1 MSMDSAHNDKTWPH
15 NRIAANGVVRLV
27 LKALGIT
34 FLAFLLSKCLI
45 APFSASTSAIFS
57 STEKSDFVLTDLFAQ
72 VADNRPVRQYDDRIV
87 VVDIKDAGR
96 ESIAETLET
105 LSLCGPG
112 AVGLD
117 VNFADAREDDS
128 RLLAALSMN
137 PGILLPLGADVA
149 AASAETQTTE
159 PGSSDAYETRFTIG
173 EAPFFY
179 GQLPGVVYGIVN
191 YPTKNAK
198 ATIREVPVTF
208 PMENGGRLPSFV
220 EAMARKVAPQAA
232 AEALKTGNSREYI
245 SFHSREFMVI
255 PYEEVAD
262 RAEELTGKV
271 VLVGSCTDASDLHP
285 TPVGEM
291 PGIMIHAHALS
302 TMIDGNWLKPMP
314 EWLDGVVAAVICF
327 LIVLAA
333 IGIKSGVRG
342 MLIRFMQL
350 ILAYLAVRIGYGLYV
365 DHNIVCNLSSTLLMI
380 AFGLFA
386 VDIWNGGAALCGM
399 IGKRIKRFRN
409 RYNSNLTCEEQF

>member
-72 VADNRPVRQYDDRIV
+72 VADNRPVREYDDRIV

-105 LSLCGPG
+105 LSLCGPK

-117 VNFADAREDDS
+117 VNFADARDDDS
-128 RLLAALSMN
+128 RLLAALAMH
-137 PGILLPLGADVA
+137 PGILLPLGVDVA
-149 AASAETQTTE
+149 EAPTGTQTGGTAGAE
-159 PGSSDAYETRFTIG
+159 EIRFSIG

-208 PMENGGRLPSFV
+208 LMEKGERLPSFV
-220 EAMARKVAPQAA
+220 EAMAQKVAPQAVA
-232 AEALKTGNSREYI
+232 KALKTGNSREYI
-245 SFHSREFMVI
+245 SFHSREFMAI
-255 PYEEVAD
+255 PYEEIAD

-302 TMIDGNWLKPMP
+302 TMIDGTWLKPMP
-314 EWLDGVVAAVICF
+314 EYLDGIVAAVICF

-333 IGIKSGVRG
+333 IGIKSGIRG